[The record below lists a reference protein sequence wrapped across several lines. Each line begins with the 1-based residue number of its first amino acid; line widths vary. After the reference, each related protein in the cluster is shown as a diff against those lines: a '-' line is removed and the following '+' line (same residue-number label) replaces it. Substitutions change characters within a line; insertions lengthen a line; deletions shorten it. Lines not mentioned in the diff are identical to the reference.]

1 MKNFLG
7 KIFNK
12 TYFRNYFI
20 MIICFLSI
28 EIIFKVVSEQ
38 SLLEYSSLRILLGL
52 NIVAALISFCL
63 NVIRNNIVKKV
74 IIGIL
79 VFALATYSCA
89 EMGFYNF
96 IGVYM
101 SIQTSSQLDEV
112 KDYVMDF
119 IKSFKWQYYLV
130 YIPFVLYVA
139 QAIFFNRKKRDKLSF
154 KHNLEVLLIVL
165 GVCVPAYYGM
175 IVMDTFQDSMQTV
188 SNKNLFLT
196 ASNPS
201 LAVKEYGTLGFV
213 MLDLKAAFFPVTLEE
228 ESSMP
233 IAVEYNPVEKT
244 EEQEEQELQDDKTR
258 IIDDSAWK
266 ELISKESNKTLNTLN
281 NYFISRPVTSKNDK
295 TGLFEG
301 KNLII
306 IMMESV
312 NDIIYD
318 ENYYPN
324 FNRIIQGGWS
334 WENNYSPRNAC
345 ATMNNEFS
353 GMTSLYSI
361 IKTCTASKY
370 KTNTYYES
378 LFNLFN
384 SQNYNTFSVHD
395 YTDAYYP
402 RKTIHPN
409 MGSGEYYG
417 VGKLGISYSNEYI
430 NWANDD
436 EAMKS
441 FLKIL
446 DKKTANG
453 EHFMSWFTTVSS
465 HQPYG
470 VDSKQGNAYYDLTK
484 GTKYPSDVRRFMSKL
499 KIVDN
504 ALGVLLDGLE
514 EKGILEDTVIVL
526 YGDHYPYGISTS
538 HLNKVLDYDTSLDK
552 NAEQVP
558 FVIYNAGTTDGTVF
572 KEYTSYMNILPTLA
586 NLFDLDYD
594 PRLYLGYDLFSDD
607 AVSMTVFADGS
618 WKNEIAYYDAGKNKV
633 KYYGDEKYTPEEIK
647 AINADIT
654 AKMSISEKAI
664 ENNYFKYLDS
674 KLSKIRAEQLDLK
687 CADFSCENPL
697 AVTTSNKKDK
707 TTTTTKPT
715 TKKVATTKAT
725 TKDTTSTSTN
735 TTSTS
740 TTSEKTT
747 STSTTTT
754 TTTTTTQQ
762 NKTKEVENNTEENN

>member
-1 MKNFLG
+1 MKNFCK
-7 KIFNK
+7 KILNK

-20 MIICFLSI
+20 MVLCFSAI
-28 EIIFKVVSEQ
+28 EVIFKLVSEQ
-38 SLLEYSSLRILLGL
+38 SLLEYSSLRIFLGL
-52 NIVAALISFCL
+52 NIVAGLISFCL
-63 NVIRNNIVKKV
+63 NFIRNNVVKKV

-112 KDYVMDF
+112 VDYILDF
-119 IKSFKWQYYLV
+119 VKSFKAEYFLV
-130 YIPFVLYVA
+130 YIPFVVYIV
-139 QAIFFNRKKRDKLSF
+139 QAIFFNRKRRDKLNF
-154 KHNLEVLLIVL
+154 KHNIEALLIVL
-165 GVCVPAYYGM
+165 AVCVPAYYFTVVGNM
-175 IVMDTFQDSMQTV
+175 FQDQLQSV

-201 LAVKEYGTLGFV
+201 LTVKEYGAFGFV
-213 MLDLKAAFFPVTLEE
+213 FLDIKTALFPVEIEE
-228 ESSMP
+228 EASSP
-233 IAVEYNPVEKT
+233 IAIDIEEIMTPEKT
-244 EEQEEQELQDDKTR
+244 EEEEEAELQDDNAR
-258 IIDDSAWK
+258 VVDDTAWK
-266 ELISKESNKTLNTLN
+266 ELINKETNKTFNTLN
-281 NYFISRPVTSKNDK
+281 SYFINRPITPKNDK

-301 KNLII
+301 KNLVII
-306 IMMESV
+306 LMESV

-324 FNRIIQGGWS
+324 FAKMIKGGWS

-370 KTNTYYES
+370 KSNKYYES
-378 LFNLFN
+378 VFNLFN
-384 SQNYNTFSVHD
+384 NQNYNTFSVHD

-409 MGSGEYYG
+409 MGSAEYYG
-417 VGKLGISYSNEYI
+417 ANKLGIKYSNEYI

-436 EAMKS
+436 EAMEA
-441 FLKIL
+441 FMKIL

-470 VDSKQGNAYYDLTK
+470 VDSKQGNAYYDMTK
-484 GTKYPSDVRRFMSKL
+484 GTKYPADVRRFMSKL
-499 KIVDN
+499 KFVDN

-514 EKGILEDTVIVL
+514 ERGMLEDTVIVL
-526 YGDHYPYGISTS
+526 YGDHYPYGISTNN
-538 HLNKVLDYDTSLDK
+538 LNKVLDYDTKKDK

-586 NLFDLDYD
+586 NLFNLDYD
-594 PRLYLGYDLFSDD
+594 PRLYLGYDLFSED
-607 AVSMTVFADGS
+607 AVSLTVFADGS
-618 WKNEIAYYDAGKNKV
+618 WKNEVGYYDASKNKV
-633 KYYGDEKYTPEEIK
+633 NYYGDKKYTPEEIK
-647 AINADIT
+647 AINKDINN
-654 AKMSISEKAI
+654 KMAISEKAI
-664 ENNYFKYLDS
+664 ENNYFNYLKT
-674 KLSKIRAEQLDLK
+674 KLDKIKADQLNLK

-697 AVTTSNKKDK
+697 VAVTTTKKKDTVTTTTK
-707 TTTTTKPT
+707 KKVTTKDTTTTTTKA
-715 TKKVATTKAT
+715 VV
-725 TKDTTSTSTN
+725 TSSST
-735 TTSTS
+735 
-740 TTSEKTT
+740 TT

-754 TTTTTTQQ
+754 TTTTTTTVAVKP
-762 NKTKEVENNTEENN
+762 NPETDEEENNN